1 MDVTMQ
7 NDLTG
12 DDLFS
17 YVLLLRSGPTARKYI
32 LCEGDSDCAVLDPHL
47 EEDLCET
54 LPGYGKSSVLDAIK
68 IVEQQQMRGVAAL
81 IDRDW
86 EKDEISIPVVA
97 VQTDHYDI
105 DATVFYSG
113 DVCRRVVYSFC
124 DRASVRNFLQV
135 GGWASPVE
143 PATLLAFP
151 IGVLRKLNYEHGWG
165 LRFSDT
171 PFSEVALPD
180 ATGVDLVKTVSS
192 ALARAKKARIM
203 PSDIPAV
210 AALANSEMK
219 SVTDPTAYCCGHD
232 LNASLAYL
240 MSQKWRGRINR
251 KTLEK
256 AMRAAFSCKE
266 IAVTKMRA
274 GLPVALRCS
283 PEDLYV
289 CG

>member
-1 MDVTMQ
+1 MQ
-7 NDLTG
+7 SDLTG

-47 EEDLCET
+47 EESFCET

-68 IVEQQQMRGVAAL
+68 IVEQQQMRDVAAL

-86 EKDEISIPVVA
+86 GKGQTPIPTVA

-124 DRASVRNFLQV
+124 DRATVRLFLQT
-135 GGWASPVE
+135 GGWSSPVE

-151 IGVLRKLNYEHGWG
+151 VGILRKLNHENGWG

-171 PFSEVALPD
+171 PFTEVALHD
-180 ATGVDLVKTVSS
+180 TTGVDLEKTVLS
-192 ALARAKKARIM
+192 AISRGKKSRLTQ
-203 PSDIPAV
+203 SDIPAV
-210 AALANSEMK
+210 VALARSEMK
-219 SVTDPTAYCCGHD
+219 NVGDPSAYCCGHD
-232 LNASLAYL
+232 LNAALSYL
-240 MSQKWRGRINR
+240 MSQKWRARMNR
-251 KTLEK
+251 RTLER

-266 IAVTKMRA
+266 IAATKIRA
-274 GLPVALRCS
+274 ELPVALRCP
-283 PEDLYV
+283 PEDLYI
-289 CG
+289 C